1 MPPGELYD
9 MLLESRQFDL
19 EAGRNLEERNR
30 YEIVIG
36 RGIAHSDVFD
46 EDIEIGD
53 NIMINGGEIARPKMA
68 LLQVRLQRE

>member
-19 EAGRNLEERNR
+19 EAGRNLGERNR

-53 NIMINGGEIARPKMA
+53 NIMINGGKLPDQKWLYSR
-68 LLQVRLQRE
+68 